1 MSWLE
6 SVSVGK
12 CPKWV
17 KVLVG
22 KSLVGKCLVGK
33 CLVGKCLVGKRPGTF
48 KNFFA
53 KRKKISLKTYSTS
66 KMYIFVKGMKV

>member
-12 CPKWV
+12 SPKWV

-33 CLVGKCLVGKRPGTF
+33 CLVGKCLVGKRPGTV
-48 KNFFA
+48 A
-53 KRKKISLKTYSTS
+53 KLPEERNLDLLRT
-66 KMYIFVKGMKV
+66 

>member
-6 SVSVGK
+6 SVLVGK

-33 CLVGKCLVGKRPGTF
+33 CLVGKCLVGKRPGTGVEKDF
-48 KNFFA
+48 
-53 KRKKISLKTYSTS
+53 
-66 KMYIFVKGMKV
+66 